1 MNEIWTLVAD
11 QRNPQHY
18 ISAAEIWVE
27 FAAKFFTVKEVNRVL
42 GDIINHLLPDRAYE
56 SCSAVLLS
64 ILERLIRHLR
74 SFSLL
79 LSMDKFMP
87 FIDMLQ
93 KEEARLEAAKLLLDA
108 YTKYHHDSTLDPV
121 VINGVLF
128 ASKIVHDSI
137 SSLSSE
143 DEKRS
148 ASGKADTPLG
158 ECLRKFYVPKK
169 SFCFNWSLKRVV
181 EWFLCN
187 IILKKCYLLCF

>member
-1 MNEIWTLVAD
+1 MNADTDPKERKKIMNEIWTLVAH
-11 QRNPQHY
+11 QNSAHNY
-18 ISAAEIWVE
+18 ISAAEVWVE

-56 SCSAVLLS
+56 TCSAALLQ
-64 ILERLIRHLR
+64 ILERLIKHLR

-93 KEEARLEAAKLLLDA
+93 KEESRLEAAKLLLDA
-108 YTKYHHDSTLDPV
+108 YTKYHQDSTIDPV
-121 VINGVLF
+121 IINGVLF

-137 SSLSSE
+137 SSLSSD

-148 ASGKADTPLG
+148 ASGKR
-158 ECLRKFYVPKK
+158 CMQMHR
-169 SFCFNWSLKRVV
+169 
-181 EWFLCN
+181 
-187 IILKKCYLLCF
+187 